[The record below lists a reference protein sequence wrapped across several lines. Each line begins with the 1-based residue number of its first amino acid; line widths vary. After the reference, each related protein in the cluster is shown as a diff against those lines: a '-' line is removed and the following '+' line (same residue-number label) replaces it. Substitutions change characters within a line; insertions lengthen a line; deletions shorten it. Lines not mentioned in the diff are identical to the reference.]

1 MDLTPFRNRDYRFLY
16 AAQFVSLIGTMV
28 TYVALPYQ
36 MYRLTGS
43 SLSVGFLGL
52 VELVPLLATAFVGGA
67 MADAVDRRRIAIV
80 TDVALAA
87 GSATL
92 AIIAIRGASASLLYL
107 VAAWMS
113 AVSGLQRPAIES
125 LVPRLIEK
133 HELPAAASLAVVR
146 GSVGMIAGPAVGG
159 VLIASTGLTVTY
171 LVDVV
176 SYAASLACLGMIR
189 AVPPAE
195 DAERPS
201 IAAVI
206 EGFRYASSRQELIGT
221 YVVDFVAMVFGM
233 PLALFPAISDRLGGP
248 SVLGLLYAAPAVGAL
263 VASLTS
269 RWTPHVHRHGLAVM
283 LSATVWG
290 LAIVG
295 FGFCQTLWP
304 ALVYLAIAGGADG
317 ISGIF
322 RMTMWN
328 ETIPD
333 TLRGRLA
340 SIEMVSYMSGP
351 LLGHLEAGAVAAA
364 FGVMASVVSGGV
376 LCVAGVLACGV
387 WLPRFVRYDA
397 RRFRLLASERDEGI
411 DTGRAAGGN
420 RAAERG

>member
-16 AAQFVSLIGTMV
+16 AAQFVSLVGTMV

-43 SLSVGFLGL
+43 SFSVGLLGL
-52 VELVPLLATAFVGGA
+52 VELVPLLATAFIGGA

-87 GSATL
+87 GSAAL
-92 AIIAIRGASASLLYL
+92 AIIAMRGASALLLYL

-125 LVPRLIEK
+125 LVPRLVEK
-133 HELPAAASLAVVR
+133 DELPAAASLAVVR
-146 GSVGMIAGPAVGG
+146 GSIGMIAGPAVGG
-159 VLIASTGLTVTY
+159 LLIASGGLTVTY
-171 LVDVV
+171 LVDVA
-176 SYAASLACLGMIR
+176 SYAASLACLAMIR

-195 DAERPS
+195 DAEQPS
-201 IAAVI
+201 VAAVV
-206 EGFRYASSRQELIGT
+206 EGFKYASSRQELIGT

-248 SVLGLLYAAPAVGAL
+248 SVVGFLYAAPAVGAL
-263 VASLTS
+263 AASLTS
-269 RWTPHVHRHGLAVM
+269 RWTPRVHRHGVAVM
-283 LSATVWG
+283 VSATVWG

-295 FGFCQTLWP
+295 FGFSRTLWP
-304 ALVYLAIAGGADG
+304 SLVCLAIAGGADG

-333 TLRGRLA
+333 ALRGRLA

-351 LLGHLEAGAVAAA
+351 LLGNLEAGAVAAA
-364 FGVMASVVSGGV
+364 FGVTASVVSGGA
-376 LCVAGVLACGV
+376 LCVAGVLACVV
-387 WLPRFVRYDA
+387 WLPRFVGYDA
-397 RRFRLLASERDEGI
+397 RLWKKEQVA
-411 DTGRAAGGN
+411 DT
-420 RAAERG
+420 

>member
-1 MDLTPFRNRDYRFLY
+1 MDLSPFRSRDYRLLY

-43 SLSVGFLGL
+43 SFSVGLLGL
-52 VELVPLLATAFVGGA
+52 VELVALLATAFIGGV

-87 GSATL
+87 GSAAL
-92 AIIAIRGASASLLYL
+92 AILSTTGPSAWLLYL

-125 LVPRLIEK
+125 LVPRLVEK
-133 HELPAAASLAVVR
+133 QDLPAAASLAVVR

-159 VLIASTGLTVTY
+159 LLIASAGLTVTY

-176 SYAASLACLGMIR
+176 SYAMSLLCLWMIR
-189 AVPPAE
+189 PVPPAE
-195 DAERPS
+195 GADGPS
-201 IAAVI
+201 VAAVI
-206 EGFRYASSRQELIGT
+206 EGFKYARSRQELIGT

-233 PLALFPAISDRLGGP
+233 PLALFPAMSDRLGGP

-263 VASLTS
+263 GASLTS
-269 RWTPHVHRHGLAVM
+269 QWTPHVHRHGLGVM
-283 LSATVWG
+283 LAATVWG

-295 FGFCQTLWP
+295 FGFCETLWP
-304 ALVYLAIAGGADG
+304 ALAYLAIAGGADA

-322 RMTMWN
+322 RSTMWN

-333 TLRGRLA
+333 ALRGRLA

-351 LLGHLEAGAVAAA
+351 LLGHLEAGAVAAV
-364 FGVMASVVSGGV
+364 FGVTASVISGGV
-376 LCVAGVLACGV
+376 LCVVGVLACGV
-387 WLPRFVRYDA
+387 YLPRFVGYDA
-397 RRFRLLASERDEGI
+397 RRFNATS
-411 DTGRAAGGN
+411 
-420 RAAERG
+420 

>member
-1 MDLTPFRNRDYRFLY
+1 VDLTPFRNRDYRLLY

-43 SLSVGFLGL
+43 SFSVGLLGL
-52 VELVPLLATAFVGGA
+52 VELVPLLATAFIGGA
-67 MADAVDRRRIAIV
+67 IADAVDRRRIAIV

-92 AIIAIRGASASLLYL
+92 AIIATRGVSASSLYL

-133 HELPAAASLAVVR
+133 HELPAAASLVVVR

-159 VLIASTGLTVTY
+159 LLIASTGLTVTY

-176 SYAASLACLGMIR
+176 SYAASLVCLAMIR

-195 DAERPS
+195 GAERPS
-201 IAAVI
+201 VAAVI

-233 PLALFPAISDRLGGP
+233 PMALFPAISDRLGGP

-263 VASLTS
+263 AASLTS
-269 RWTPHVHRHGLAVM
+269 RWTSHVHRHGLAVM

-295 FGFCQTLWP
+295 FGFCHTAWP
-304 ALVYLAIAGGADG
+304 ALLYLAIAGGADG

-322 RMTMWN
+322 RLTMWN

-364 FGVMASVVSGGV
+364 FGVAASVVSGGV

-397 RRFRLLASERDEGI
+397 RRFSKQVVTSR
-411 DTGRAAGGN
+411 
-420 RAAERG
+420 

>member
-1 MDLTPFRNRDYRFLY
+1 VDLTPFRNRDYRFLY
-16 AAQFVSLIGTMV
+16 AALFVSLIGTMV

-43 SLSVGFLGL
+43 SFSVGLLGL
-52 VELVPLLATAFVGGA
+52 VELVPLLATAFIGGA
-67 MADAVDRRRIAIV
+67 IADAVDRRRIAIA

-92 AIIAIRGASASLLYL
+92 ALIATRGASASLLYL

-113 AVSGLQRPAIES
+113 AVTGLQRPAIES
-125 LVPRLIEK
+125 LVPRLIAK

-146 GSVGMIAGPAVGG
+146 GSVGMIAGPALGG
-159 VLIASTGLTVTY
+159 LLIASTGLQVTY

-195 DAERPS
+195 GAERPS
-201 IAAVI
+201 IAAVL
-206 EGFRYASSRQELIGT
+206 EGFRYASSRHELIGT

-248 SVLGLLYAAPAVGAL
+248 SALGLLYAAPAVGAL

-269 RWTPHVHRHGLAVM
+269 RWTPRVHRHGLAVM

-295 FGFCQTLWP
+295 FGFCETLWP

-364 FGVMASVVSGGV
+364 FGVTASVVSGGV
-376 LCVAGVLACGV
+376 LCMAGVLACGV
-387 WLPRFVRYDA
+387 WLPQFVRYDA
-397 RRFRLLASERDEGI
+397 RVARLHPAEIAAAIVRPTEE
-411 DTGRAAGGN
+411 DTR
-420 RAAERG
+420 

>member
-1 MDLTPFRNRDYRFLY
+1 MDLTPFRNRDYRLLY
-16 AAQFVSLIGTMV
+16 AAQFVSLIGTTV
-28 TYVALPYQ
+28 TNVALPYQ

-43 SLSVGFLGL
+43 SLSVGLLGL
-52 VELVPLLATAFVGGA
+52 VELVPLLATAFIGGA
-67 MADAVDRRRIAIV
+67 MADAVDRRRIAIA

-92 AIIAIRGASASLLYL
+92 ALIATRGASPLLLYL

-133 HELPAAASLAVVR
+133 HELPAAASLTVVR

-159 VLIASTGLTVTY
+159 LLIASTGLTVTY
-171 LVDVV
+171 VVDVV

-195 DAERPS
+195 GADRPS
-201 IAAVI
+201 VAAVI
-206 EGFRYASSRQELIGT
+206 EGFSYASSRQELIGT

-248 SVLGLLYAAPAVGAL
+248 SVLGLLYAAPAIGAL
-263 VASLTS
+263 AASLTS
-269 RWTPHVHRHGLAVM
+269 RWTPRVHRHGLAVM

-364 FGVMASVVSGGV
+364 FGVTASVVSGGV

-397 RRFRLLASERDEGI
+397 RRFRPHRSERDDGI
-411 DTGRAAGGN
+411 DIVVEESN
-420 RAAERG
+420 RSRTV